1 VFWRHF
7 WFEVLL
13 ARNHATGSPNKR
25 LRQTHGGKR
34 VKSKR
39 GIAIYRNLYVIE
51 EGLSRNP

>member
-25 LRQTHGGKR
+25 LRQKHSGKR